1 MTTQAGHF
9 FDKETNRIWD
19 MVNHYPEADLYKPI
33 RDDDWTAFMILAHL
47 ATTSKGLL
55 NLAKQNY
62 RAVKAGDA
70 PPAPAVD
77 FDLDRFNVE
86 QVALWAGRP
95 LSDVRDSWA
104 ETSLRFH
111 QFITTLSDEDL
122 ALPARFATG
131 TPMTLGD
138 LLNVVTGH
146 LRMHRL
152 ELEKGLQRK

>member
-9 FDKETNRIWD
+9 FDKETKRIWEIVD
-19 MVNHYPEADLYKPI
+19 QHPEADLYQPI

-70 PPAPAVD
+70 PPAPAAD

-95 LSDVRDSWA
+95 LADVRDSWD
-104 ETSLRFH
+104 ETGRRFH
-111 QFITTLSDEDL
+111 QFIATLSDDDL

-131 TPMTLGD
+131 THMTLGD
-138 LLNVVTGH
+138 LLNVMTGH

-152 ELEKGLQRK
+152 ELEKGLQK